1 MLSIEV
7 YRKEIVNS
15 VLNNRVTIV
24 TAETGSGKSTQIP
37 QYLVQYFR
45 QVIVTEPRRMAAKTL
60 AIRVSNEMGTPLG
73 ETVGYK
79 TAYDKCATND
89 SKIIYCTDGLQLVR
103 SLLGSDDTSNMLL
116 IIDEI
121 HEWNNN
127 QEQLIAWT
135 KLTKIKT
142 IIMSATMD
150 VNSLKNYYKDEA
162 NTIHVS
168 GNQYKVEIEERNSSL
183 EFIDCIKENISSGKN
198 ILAFLPGKKEIFETI
213 EKLKGEN
220 AVLLPL
226 HGEMDWEDQ
235 SKCFK
240 QYNKPKVIC
249 ATNVA
254 QTSLTIPDI
263 DVVIDLGKARVSDV
277 NNGIQGLFLKNIS
290 QADIM
295 QRAGRAGRTKD
306 GKYVLC
312 SEEPINSRP
321 KFQKPEVERSLLDRL
336 VLQFANIGLDAEKI
350 EFFHQP
356 SKEAISLAKT
366 ELINLGAMN
375 QVGTVT
381 EIGKEMVRIPLNA
394 QLARMIVEAE
404 KLGVTED
411 VITIASIVE
420 IGGLLSKNKYYSSFT
435 RERKSDLLAE
445 LDVWNYCN
453 SLKKI
458 DFEKEGINKK
468 NFFKIKEHIK
478 AVKEAV
484 NGIITLTTSNNRDD
498 ILMACLS
505 GFVTHIFVNNWGD
518 TLIDKNGVCRKLDR
532 KSCIQIYG
540 KCVFGIPKTIEF
552 RNSYGYLSK
561 MELVSFATEIDEDTA
576 LKIVPQSYIS
586 SKTFEAYSAE
596 EDVVVQ
602 RTIKYILNI
611 PVKVIDVKEY
621 NHPQYE
627 ELKQEYMSEFGDY
640 YNFNRNSKKNQIRI
654 QGKEYLV
661 FFDGKEPYIL
671 INEKDLFTIE
681 EEKITLND
689 GTIVTVKCKGK
700 SSKSITTLKNMVYE
714 YVSVIIRKRKREKY
728 NKNVVNSILD
738 FDLIK
743 GKLGKIKLKGEDLD
757 YGNVTVEAFCCLKIQ
772 KDGRVILDIV
782 EDETTAKKHTEEAIQ
797 YLAMRKLKKEY
808 VDSKFSHQTGKKR
821 KELSE
826 EEKKIK
832 EDFWHLAIDVVASMD
847 STNVEETLQFIEE
860 YYVELMN

>member
-1 MLSIEV
+1 M
-7 YRKEIVNS
+7 YQK
-15 VLNNRVTIV
+15 
-24 TAETGSGKSTQIP
+24 
-37 QYLVQYFR
+37 
-45 QVIVTEPRRMAAKTL
+45 
-60 AIRVSNEMGTPLG
+60 
-73 ETVGYK
+73 
-79 TAYDKCATND
+79 
-89 SKIIYCTDGLQLVR
+89 
-103 SLLGSDDTSNMLL
+103 
-116 IIDEI
+116 
-121 HEWNNN
+121 
-127 QEQLIAWT
+127 
-135 KLTKIKT
+135 
-142 IIMSATMD
+142 
-150 VNSLKNYYKDEA
+150 
-162 NTIHVS
+162 
-168 GNQYKVEIEERNSSL
+168 
-183 EFIDCIKENISSGKN
+183 NISDGKN
-198 ILAFLPGKKEIFETI
+198 VLAFLPGKKEIFETI
-213 EKLKGEN
+213 EKLKGEK
-220 AVLLPL
+220 AIVFPL

-240 QYNKPKVIC
+240 KYKLPKVIC

-254 QTSLTIPDI
+254 QTSITIPDI
-263 DVVIDLGKARVSDV
+263 DVVIDLGLARISDAKD
-277 NNGIQGLFLKNIS
+277 GIEGLFLQEIS

-306 GKYVLC
+306 GKYILC
-312 SEEPINSRP
+312 SDKPIDCRQ
-321 KFQKPEVERSLLDRL
+321 KFQKPEIERSLLDRV

-356 SKEAISLAKT
+356 SKEVISLAKT

-453 SLKKI
+453 SLKRI

-518 TLIDKNGVCRKLDR
+518 ILIDKNGVCRKLDR

-596 EDVVVQ
+596 EDVVLQ

-621 NHPQYE
+621 NHPKYE
-627 ELKQEYMSEFGDY
+627 ELKQEYMSAFGDY
-640 YNFNRNSKKNQIRI
+640 YNFNQNSKKNQIRI

-743 GKLGKIKLKGEDLD
+743 GKLGKTKLKGEDFG

-782 EDETTAKKHTEEAIQ
+782 EDETTAKKHTEEAIR

-832 EDFWHLAIDVVASMD
+832 EDFWHLVIDVVASMD

-860 YYVELMN
+860 YYAELMS